1 MLMLQLNP
9 KETDITNGVKFT
21 NITNITLRRA
31 STHRVVREVVLCLA
45 AKKTADKDTGFT
57 WSNSWISPSGDQLAA
72 TRDFSVDNVRRIID
86 IFDI

>member
-45 AKKTADKDTGFT
+45 AKKKLLTKTLG
-57 WSNSWISPSGDQLAA
+57 SPGQIRGSHPVVTSLPQPA
-72 TRDFSVDNVRRIID
+72 
-86 IFDI
+86 IFR